1 MARQAKLFPEP
12 ATTIKVDQSRV
23 EPRLW
28 VRRLILWAKP
38 GDPIREVSLRRGLNI
53 VWSPDPGAAA
63 AELGRQGGSGH
74 GAGKTLFCRLLRYCL
89 GEDAFANDELRGRI
103 GTAFPEGLVGAELAV
118 AGSTWGVVRPL
129 GTTRKIFAGEGTPEE
144 LLTRE
149 GRGLGMKPLL
159 DAIASGV
166 LRAGIDEH
174 MPGGREWRSWLLAL
188 AWLAR
193 DQECRFGHLL
203 EWRHPDADS
212 RSPAS
217 GLSKDEHLTAVRLL
231 LSAMT
236 ADEIATRQKLDAA
249 GLEKQRLE
257 REVAYLTQA
266 VVRMGRSLAAAVAV
280 DSSLLTAESLAASA
294 IESSAKSNLRDAED
308 RLAQGEVDTEGPAL
322 RAKLEDVLQQL
333 AVATSLQQRT
343 HGLVEIQQEQM
354 KVLRGER
361 ANLDG
366 EEIKARLGPVCPV
379 CNVPIDEALAK
390 GCGLSH
396 VLPDREQITLDKG
409 RVTEQLG
416 ACEHAIDQYRQQLRE
431 NESLRK
437 SMEESE
443 AHLRGQIR
451 RSEERA
457 RALRQQ
463 RRNEWLVA
471 AKVAEDARRLQS
483 THDELG
489 AVRQQIA
496 SLEQQEERL
505 KEELQAHRQRQ
516 AETFAR
522 MAKLFEYVCRGLLGA
537 ETDASLSLTGQ
548 GLRAE
553 VQVGG
558 TAMESLKAV
567 AFDVAAMLMSIEGR
581 TSLPAFLVHDSP
593 READLGLSHYHR
605 LFRLMA
611 KLETLGD
618 SAPFQYIVTTTTS
631 PPDEMVENGAVVLRL
646 QGLEPSE
653 RLLRRDL

>member
-12 ATTIKVDQSRV
+12 ATTIKVDQARA

-38 GDPIREVSLRRGLNI
+38 GEPIREVSLRRGLNI
-53 VWSPDPGAAA
+53 VWSPDPGAAE

-103 GTAFPEGLVGAELAV
+103 GTAFPEGLVGAELVV
-118 AGSTWGVVRPL
+118 AGATWGVVRPL
-129 GTTRKIFAGEGTPEE
+129 GTTRKIIAGEGTPEE

-149 GRGLGMKPLL
+149 GRGAGMTPLL
-159 DAIASGV
+159 AAISRGV
-166 LRAGIDEH
+166 LREGIDEH
-174 MPGGREWRSWLLAL
+174 MPGGRAWGSWLLAL

-212 RSPAS
+212 RSPAA
-217 GLSKDEHLTAVRLL
+217 GLSKEEHLTAVRLL
-231 LSAMT
+231 LGAMT
-236 ADEIATRQKLDAA
+236 ADEIATRRTLDAA
-249 GLEKQRLE
+249 GAEKQRLE

-266 VVRMGRSLAAAVAV
+266 AERMGRSLAVAVAV
-280 DSSLLTAESLAASA
+280 DPSLLTAESLAASA
-294 IESSAKSNLRDAED
+294 MESGAKDNLRDAEE
-308 RLAQGEVDTEGPAL
+308 RLAQDDVDAEVPAL
-322 RAKLEDVLQQL
+322 RAKLEDILQQL
-333 AVATSLQQRT
+333 AIAGSLHQRT
-343 HGLVEIQQEQM
+343 QGLVEIQQEQM
-354 KVLRGER
+354 KALRGER

-366 EEIKARLGPVCPV
+366 AEIKARLGPVCPV
-379 CNVPIDEALAK
+379 CNVPVDEALAR

-409 RVTEQLG
+409 RLAEQLG
-416 ACEHAIDQYRQQLRE
+416 ACEHAIGQYRQQLRE
-431 NESLRK
+431 NEALRK
-437 SMEESE
+437 GLEQSE
-443 AHLRGQIR
+443 ANLRDQIR
-451 RSEERA
+451 LSEERA

-463 RRNEWLVA
+463 RRNEWLAA
-471 AKVAEDARRLQS
+471 AKAAGDARRLQS

-489 AVRQQIA
+489 QVRQQIA
-496 SLEQQEERL
+496 SFEQQEERL
-505 KEELQAHRQRQ
+505 KEELQAHRQRH
-516 AETFAR
+516 AATLAR
-522 MAKLFEYVCRGLLGA
+522 MTTLFGYVCRGLLGA

-558 TAMESLKAV
+558 TAMESLKTV

-611 KLETLGD
+611 KLEALGD
-618 SAPFQYIVTTTTS
+618 AAPFQYIVTTTTS
-631 PPDEMVENGAVVLRL
+631 PPDEMIKNAAVVLRL